1 MQAETLSGQDL
12 LRYVDG
18 HSGEL
23 VELVRTLVR
32 IPSENTPPVGAER
45 ACQEYCAG
53 VLRASGFETEMYEP
67 TEVGGLREHRLYWP
81 GRAYAGR
88 PNVAGR
94 LAGTGRGRSLILS
107 GHMDTVPRGTQPW
120 TRDPFGGEIEEG
132 RLYGRGSNDMK
143 AGVAIHLFVA
153 RAVAA
158 LGMPLRGDLVVET
171 VVDEEFGGVNG
182 TLAGRL
188 RGYVADA
195 AILGEPSFLRICPS
209 QRGGH
214 TAHITFH
221 TVNGGILADGMAQG
235 IAAGVGQFLTALP
248 EFAELR
254 RRMAPAHPSYGHLQD
269 PVPVSVLKIHTGA
282 WGMGEPMATADTCR
296 VELYWQSMPGEEP
309 AEVTAQFANWLE
321 GLCGR
326 RAEIGAAAPVVEYPI
341 RTLPGSSIAHEAPL
355 VRELAACAAEAL
367 GKPPEVAG
375 IEGPCDMFVF
385 QQEFGIP
392 AVSWGP
398 RGGNTHMADEYVELD
413 SVVDAAKAL
422 LLFVHRWCNLE
433 RGV

>member
-12 LRYVDG
+12 LRYVDE

-23 VELVRTLVR
+23 VELARTLVR
-32 IPSENTPPVGAER
+32 MPSENTPPVGAER

-53 VLRASGFETEMYEP
+53 VLRASGFQTEMYEL
-67 TEVGGLREHRLYWP
+67 TEVKGLREHALYWP
-81 GRAYAGR
+81 GREYAGR

-94 LAGTGRGRSLILS
+94 LKGTGRGRSLILS

-120 TRDPFGGEIEEG
+120 TRDPFGAEIEGG

-153 RAVAA
+153 RALAA
-158 LGMPLRGDLVVET
+158 LGVPLRGDLIVET

-188 RGYVADA
+188 RGYRADA
-195 AILGEPSFLRICPS
+195 AIIGEPSFLRICPS

-221 TVNGGILADGMAQG
+221 TANGGILADGMAQG
-235 IAAGVGQFLTALP
+235 IAAQVGQFLVALA
-248 EFAELR
+248 EFTELR
-254 RRMAPAHPSYGHLQD
+254 RRAAPAHPSYRHLRD
-269 PVPVSVLKIHTGA
+269 PAPVSVLKIHTGP
-282 WGMGEPMATADTCR
+282 WGMTEPMATADTCR
-296 VELYWQSMPGEEP
+296 VELYWQSMPGEDP
-309 AEVTAQFANWLE
+309 AEVAAQFTNWLN
-321 GLCGR
+321 GLCRSRPELYG
-326 RAEIGAAAPVVEYPI
+326 AAPVVEYPI
-341 RTLPGSSIAHEAPL
+341 RTLPGSSIAHDAPL
-355 VRELAACAAEAL
+355 VSELAACAAEAL
-367 GKPPEVAG
+367 GRPPEVAG

-398 RGGNTHMADEYVELD
+398 RGGNTHMADEYVEID
-413 SVVDAAKAL
+413 SVIDAAKAL

-433 RGV
+433 PAA